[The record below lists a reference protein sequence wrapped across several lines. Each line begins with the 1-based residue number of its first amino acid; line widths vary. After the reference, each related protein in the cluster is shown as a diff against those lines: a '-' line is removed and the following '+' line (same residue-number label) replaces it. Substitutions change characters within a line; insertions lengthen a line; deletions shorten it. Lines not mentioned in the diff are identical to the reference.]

1 MNSMNFPTAPQA
13 DIALLL
19 EGTFPYV
26 RGGVSSW
33 IFQMINAYPEYRFA
47 VVFLGSRPQDYGDIK
62 YSFPDNIVHVET
74 HYLHGAH
81 IPPLVQAQSG
91 DPATLEH
98 IATLHQA
105 FRNGKG
111 DTVCAFAQLAH
122 LLKSGE
128 IDEKFFLY
136 SRQAWEFITQNYR
149 QYCTD
154 PSFIDYFWAVRA
166 MHEPIW
172 VMARIAANLIPVRA
186 FHTVSTGYAGFLGTL
201 LKDRTGKPLILSEHG
216 IYTKERKIDLYQ
228 SAWIRDNR
236 NVFEKD
242 PTEVS
247 YFRELWMRF
256 YTSLGRL
263 CYHHA
268 DIITAL
274 YEANRQRQITDGAPS
289 ARTRIIPNGI
299 DLARFQPVRA
309 KRPELPPPILCL
321 IGRIVSIKDVKT
333 FIRMMRTVVNR
344 MPEAEGWIAGPEDED
359 PGYAEEC
366 HNLVASLGLTD
377 KVKFLGFQ
385 KVELVLEKIGLV
397 VLSSISEA
405 LPLVLLEGFAAG
417 VPALT
422 TDVGSCRQLIYG
434 LEPEDRALGAAGAV
448 VRIADPQAMAA
459 AAIELL
465 RPENWLP
472 ARVAAIARVE
482 RYYTQTIMF
491 NEFKQVYEEA
501 LNPDP
506 AIDGLL
512 AMQAI
517 EEE

>member
-1 MNSMNFPTAPQA
+1 MSLPTATSA

-26 RGGVSSW
+26 SGGVSSW
-33 IFQMINAYPEYRFA
+33 VNQIIRAYPEYRFA
-47 VVFLGSRPQDYGDIK
+47 VVFLGSRPQDYGGIK
-62 YSFPDNIVHVET
+62 YVLPDNVVHVET
-74 HYLHGAH
+74 HYLHGSH
-81 IPPLVQAQSG
+81 TPPLVQAKAG
-91 DPATLEH
+91 NDAV
-98 IATLHQA
+98 IAQVAQLHKV
-105 FRNGKG
+105 FRASQGN
-111 DTVCAFAQLAH
+111 TACAFAQLAE
-122 LLKSGE
+122 LLKRGE
-128 IDEKFFLY
+128 IDEEFFLY
-136 SRQAWEFITQNYR
+136 SQTAWNFITHNYR
-149 QYCTD
+149 EHCTD
-154 PSFIDYFWAVRA
+154 PSFIDYFWTVRA

-186 FHTVSTGYAGFLGTL
+186 FHTISTGYAGFLGAM
-201 LKDRTGKPLILSEHG
+201 LKNRTGKPLILSEHG

-228 SAWIRDNR
+228 SAWITDNR
-236 NVFEKD
+236 NIFEKD

-256 YTSLGRL
+256 YTSLGKL

-274 YEANRQRQITDGAPS
+274 YEANRQRQILDGAP
-289 ARTRIIPNGI
+289 AEYTRVIPNGI

-309 KRPELPPPILCL
+309 KRPATPPPILCL
-321 IGRIVSIKDVKT
+321 IGRVVSIKDVKT
-333 FIRMMRTVVNR
+333 FIRMMRSVVNR
-344 MPEAEGWIAGPEDED
+344 IPEAEAWIAGPEDED

-366 HNLVASLGLTD
+366 HNLCESLGLTD

-385 KVELVLEKIGLV
+385 KVEVVLEKIGLV

-405 LPLVLLEGFAAG
+405 LPLVLLEGYAAG

-434 LEPEDRALGAAGAV
+434 LTPEDQALGASGAV

-465 RPENWLP
+465 RPENWFP
-472 ARVAAIARVE
+472 AQQAAIARVE
-482 RYYTQTIMF
+482 RYYTQTLMF
-491 NEFKQVYEEA
+491 DDYKQVYQQA
-501 LNPDP
+501 LGE
-506 AIDGLL
+506 I
-512 AMQAI
+512 
-517 EEE
+517 

>member
-1 MNSMNFPTAPQA
+1 MNSSHFPTAASA

-62 YSFPDNIVHVET
+62 YSLPDNIVHVEA

-91 DPATLEH
+91 DTAALEH

-105 FRNGKG
+105 FRNGKS
-111 DTVCAFAQLAH
+111 DTACAFARLAH

-136 SRQAWEFITQNYR
+136 SRQSWEFITQNYR

-154 PSFIDYFWAVRA
+154 PSFIDYFWTVRA

-256 YTSLGRL
+256 YVSLGRL

-268 DIITAL
+268 DMITAL
-274 YEANRQRQITDGAPS
+274 YEANRQRQIADGAP
-289 ARTRIIPNGI
+289 AERTRIIPNGI
-299 DLARFQPVRA
+299 DLARFQPVRS
-309 KRPELPPPILCL
+309 KRPESPPPILCL
-321 IGRIVSIKDVKT
+321 VGRIVSIKDVKT

-359 PGYAEEC
+359 PDYAEEC

-385 KVELVLEKIGLV
+385 KVEVVLEQIGLV

-405 LPLVLLEGFAAG
+405 LPLVVLEGFAAG

-434 LEPEDRALGAAGAV
+434 LDADDQSLGIAGAV
-448 VRIADPQAMAA
+448 VRIADPQAMAT

-472 ARVAAIARVE
+472 ARAAAIARVE
-482 RYYTQTIMF
+482 RYYTQSIMF
-491 NEFKQVYEEA
+491 DEFRKVYEEA
-501 LNPDP
+501 LK
-506 AIDGLL
+506 GT
-512 AMQAI
+512 
-517 EEE
+517 

>member
-1 MNSMNFPTAPQA
+1 MNFPTAKEA

-26 RGGVSSW
+26 SGGVSSW
-33 IFQMINAYPEYRFA
+33 INQMIRAYPEYRFA
-47 VVFLGSRPQDYGDIK
+47 IVFLGSRPQDYGDIK
-62 YSFPDNIVHVET
+62 YTLPENVVHVEA

-81 IPPLVQAQSG
+81 TPPLVQGQQG
-91 DPATLEH
+91 DPAIIDQ
-98 IATLHQA
+98 IAKLHQA
-105 FRNGKG
+105 FRLDHGQ
-111 DTVCAFAQLAH
+111 TVCAFTQLAA
-122 LLKSGE
+122 LLKQGDINE
-128 IDEKFFLY
+128 EFFLY
-136 SRQAWEFITQNYR
+136 SKKAWDFITHNYQER
-149 QYCTD
+149 CTD
-154 PSFIDYFWAVRA
+154 PSFIDYFWTIRA

-186 FHTVSTGYAGFLGTL
+186 FHTVSTGYAGFLGSL
-201 LKDRTGKPLILSEHG
+201 LKIYTGKPLILSEHG

-228 SAWIRDNR
+228 STWIRDNR

-274 YEANRQRQITDGAPS
+274 YEANRQRQITDGAP
-289 ARTRIIPNGI
+289 AERTRVIPNGI

-309 KRPELPPPILCL
+309 KRPEMPPPILCL
-321 IGRIVSIKDVKT
+321 IGRVVSIKDVKT
-333 FIRMMRTVVNR
+333 FIRMMRSVVNR
-344 MPEAEGWIAGPEDED
+344 VPDAEGWIAGPEDED

-366 HNLVASLGLTD
+366 HNLVASLGLND

-385 KVELVLEKIGLV
+385 KVEVVLEKVGLV

-405 LPLVLLEGFAAG
+405 LPLVLLEGYAAG

-434 LEPEDRALGAAGAV
+434 LTPEDQALGASGAV

-459 AAIELL
+459 AAIDLL
-465 RPENWLP
+465 RPENWFP
-472 ARVAAIARVE
+472 ARDAAIARVE
-482 RYYTQTIMF
+482 RYYTQTLMF
-491 NEFKQVYEEA
+491 DEFKQVYEQA
-501 LNPDP
+501 L
-506 AIDGLL
+506 GLT
-512 AMQAI
+512 
-517 EEE
+517 

>member
-1 MNSMNFPTAPQA
+1 MSFPTAKDA

-26 RGGVSSW
+26 SGGVSSW
-33 IFQMINAYPEYRFA
+33 INQMIRAYPEYRFA
-47 VVFLGSRPQDYGDIK
+47 VVFLGSRPQDYAEVK
-62 YSFPDNIVHVET
+62 YALPDNVVHVEA

-81 IPPLVQAQSG
+81 KPPVVQAQQG
-91 DPATLEH
+91 DTAIIEQV
-98 IATLHQA
+98 ANLHQS
-105 FRNGKG
+105 FRHGHA
-111 DTVCAFAQLAH
+111 DTVGAFAQLAT
-122 LLKSGE
+122 LLKQGDINE
-128 IDEKFFLY
+128 EFFLY
-136 SRQAWEFITQNYR
+136 SRKAWDFITKNY
-149 QYCTD
+149 QEHCTD
-154 PSFIDYFWAVRA
+154 PSFIDYFWTVRA

-172 VMARIAANLIPVRA
+172 VMAKIASDLIPVRA
-186 FHTVSTGYAGFLGTL
+186 FHTISTGYAGLLGSL
-201 LKDRTGKPLILSEHG
+201 LKLHTGKPLILSEHG

-228 SAWIRDNR
+228 STWISDNR

-256 YTSLGRL
+256 YTSLGRV

-274 YEANRQRQITDGAPS
+274 YEANRERQITDGAP
-289 ARTRIIPNGI
+289 AERTRVIPNGI

-309 KRPELPPPILCL
+309 RRPEMPPPILCL
-321 IGRIVSIKDVKT
+321 IGRVVSIKDVKT
-333 FIRMMRTVVNR
+333 FIRMMRSVVNR
-344 MPEAEGWIAGPEDED
+344 VPEAEGWIAGPEDED

-366 HNLVASLGLTD
+366 HSLTASLGLTE

-385 KVELVLEKIGLV
+385 KVEVVLEKVGLV

-405 LPLVLLEGFAAG
+405 LPLVLLEGYAAG

-434 LEPEDRALGAAGAV
+434 LTPEDQALGASGAV

-459 AAIELL
+459 AAIDLL
-465 RPENWLP
+465 RPENWFP
-472 ARVAAIARVE
+472 ARDAAIARVE
-482 RYYTQTIMF
+482 RYYTQTLMF
-491 NEFKQVYEEA
+491 DEFKQVYQQA
-501 LNPDP
+501 LE
-506 AIDGLL
+506 IK
-512 AMQAI
+512 
-517 EEE
+517 